1 MKTLQRLGY
10 VPVQKVTK
18 PTILFDR
25 PGMFRTWREALKAL
39 GWLGLLW
46 IIVLSA
52 LVGLAM
58 FVRAL

>member
-1 MKTLQRLGY
+1 MKTYERLGY
-10 VPVQKVTK
+10 VRVAKVSK

-25 PGMFRTWREALKAL
+25 PGMFRTWRALFQTL